1 MRKTQSGAALIV
13 VLIFL
18 VAIMVIGTIAIRQS
32 IVGLSIATNSQ
43 VQQLLTQNSDSA
55 FFSTEDLNNLAQALS
70 GSGMFG
76 YVSNANDKN
85 KELVFCYRGDQ
96 TNFFDIARANIIEW
110 ESEKDKPTNNN
121 FGIDGYCDTTQSS
134 SNNWFTSGRR
144 AIITQVSVK
153 FSTVEQLDPFY
164 DRTRA
169 TDNKTGQVEDT
180 KRVKIFAVSLMPAI
194 SNVSRAD
201 INTCLQSH
209 MNEVTV
215 PSDTTK
221 PTVPSGTSAVN
232 NPLTSVTECLTSLNV
247 PFTTQVSEYTIA
259 QNFT

>member
-1 MRKTQSGAALIV
+1 MRRTQSGAALIV

-32 IVGLSIATNSQ
+32 MVGLSIATNSQ
-43 VQQLLTQNSDSA
+43 VQQLLIQNSDSA
-55 FFSTEDLNNLAQALS
+55 FFSTEDINNLAQALS

-85 KELVFCYRGDQ
+85 KELVFCYRGDKPD
-96 TNFFDIARANIIEW
+96 FFDIGRANIIEW
-110 ESEKDKPTNNN
+110 ESAKNKPTNNN
-121 FGIDGYCDTTQSS
+121 FGVDGYCDATQSS
-134 SNNWFTSGRR
+134 SNWFTSGRR
-144 AIITQVSVK
+144 AVMTQVSVK
-153 FSTVEQLDPFY
+153 FSTAEELDPFY

-169 TDNKTGQVEDT
+169 TDTKTGQVEEA
-180 KRVKIFAVSLMPAI
+180 KRVKIFSVSLMPALT
-194 SNVSRAD
+194 SVPRAD
-201 INTCLQSH
+201 INICLQSH

-215 PSDTTK
+215 PDDTTK
-221 PTVPSGTSAVN
+221 PTVSLGTSAVN

>member
-1 MRKTQSGAALIV
+1 MRRTQSGAALIV
-13 VLIFL
+13 VLVFL

-32 IVGLSIATNSQ
+32 MVGLSIATNSQ

-55 FFSTEDLNNLAQALS
+55 FFSTEDINNLAQALS

-96 TNFFDIARANIIEW
+96 SDFFDIGRANIIEW
-110 ESEKDKPTNNN
+110 EPAGTKPTNNN
-121 FGIDGYCDTTQSS
+121 FGVNGYCDATQS

-144 AIITQVSVK
+144 AVMTQVSVK
-153 FSTVEQLDPFY
+153 FSTAEELDPFY

-169 TDNKTGQVEDT
+169 TDTKTGQVEET
-180 KRVKIFAVSLMPAI
+180 KRVKIFSVSLMPALT
-194 SNVSRAD
+194 SVPRAD

-221 PTVPSGTSAVN
+221 PTISSGTAVKD
-232 NPLTSVTECLTSLNV
+232 NPLTSVTDCLTSLNV

>member
-1 MRKTQSGAALIV
+1 MRRFQSGAALIV

-18 VAIMVIGTIAIRQS
+18 VVITVIGTIAIRQS
-32 IVGLSIATNSQ
+32 LVGLSVATNGQ
-43 VQQLLTQNSDSA
+43 VQQLLSQNSDSA
-55 FFSTEDLNNLAQALS
+55 FFSTEDTKNLIQSLS

-76 YVSNANDKN
+76 YVSNANDRN

-96 TNFFDIARANIIEW
+96 ADFFDIARANIMQW
-110 ESEKDKPTNNN
+110 ESGKAKPTNDL
-121 FGIDGYCDTTQSS
+121 FGTNGYCDASQSS
-134 SNNWFTSGRR
+134 TNWFTSGRR
-144 AIITQVSVK
+144 AVMTQVSVK
-153 FSTVEQLDPFY
+153 FSTVEELDPFY

-169 TDNKTGQVEDT
+169 TDTKTGQVEET
-180 KRVKIFAVSLMPAI
+180 KRVKVFAVSLMPSLSSA
-194 SNVSRAD
+194 SSTD
-201 INTCLQSH
+201 INTCLNSH

-221 PTVPSGTSAVN
+221 PSIPSGTAVKE
-232 NPLTSVTECLTSLNV
+232 NPLMSVTECLTSLSV